1 MIGQATASV
10 FLGMQKLV
18 NIATLLLLLTACKA
32 PQALQYNSIGA
43 IQVQSIDM
51 QTTDGIVEISFYN
64 PNAFEVQL
72 NRVEA
77 VLSINNQPA
86 GKANMDTLIAMQG
99 LTNSTLPVRIQLN
112 NQLLLG
118 QSMQLL
124 LGGSIPYQIEGFAM
138 AGKKKPR
145 WKIPFSQQGAFTRQ
159 MLEKLFR

>member
-1 MIGQATASV
+1 
-10 FLGMQKLV
+10 MQKIV
-18 NIATLLLLLTACKA
+18 NIATLLLLLAACKA
-32 PQALQYNSIGA
+32 PQALEYKSISN

-51 QTTDGIVEISFYN
+51 KSTAGVVEIAFYN
-64 PNAFEVQL
+64 PNAFAVQL
-72 NRVEA
+72 KHVEA
-77 VLSINNQPA
+77 VLNINNQPA
-86 GKANMDTLIAMQG
+86 GKANMDTLIQMPG
-99 LTNSTLPVRIQLN
+99 LSNSALPVRIQLD

-145 WKIPFSQQGAFTRQ
+145 WKIPFSQRGAFNRQ